1 MKDEAV
7 AQLTREQVLAL
18 KFAARRQLARWSNKR
33 GLSSHQ
39 QGQRVAL
46 SAAASVLQAEAFA
59 NGCELRAPSTQGDR

>member
-7 AQLTREQVLAL
+7 AQLTREEVLAL
-18 KFAARRQLARWSNKR
+18 RFAARRQLARWSNKR

-46 SAAASVLQAEAFA
+46 SAAVSVLQAKVFA
-59 NGCELRAPSTQGDR
+59 NGCELRALSTEGDR